1 MSETHFPLDESKLP
15 FSIPKD
21 AQPREKILESGRIV
35 TVDRIP
41 AKLHGRARRK
51 TRSTGAWRAR

>member
-21 AQPREKILESGRIV
+21 AQPRELSLIHI
-35 TVDRIP
+35 
-41 AKLHGRARRK
+41 
-51 TRSTGAWRAR
+51 